1 MKKIINRGLDF
12 YEKEFRDGCSFLEDL
27 AGSPSSGVKLDSYI
41 KELEGTNILF
51 DDLCGRI
58 YKDEDGEILQIFHD
72 EIQKSSRFFRA
83 FEKFYEKEK
92 LWDLSKKYVSSFH
105 RAFAEFYRDFKKKE
119 NFYTTLV
126 KIIDVKIDEN
136 TYVKTDEKIFIEGVA
151 EVFHLG
157 KKEHWDSDDYMLMEL
172 GARNAIGIK
181 LFDLFPDPKI
191 FIEGYETRS
200 DIVVSEFHRNKNLV
214 TIRGKYGLHY

>member
-1 MKKIINRGLDF
+1 M
-12 YEKEFRDGCSFLEDL
+12 
-27 AGSPSSGVKLDSYI
+27 
-41 KELEGTNILF
+41 
-51 DDLCGRI
+51 
-58 YKDEDGEILQIFHD
+58 
-72 EIQKSSRFFRA
+72 
-83 FEKFYEKEK
+83 
-92 LWDLSKKYVSSFH
+92 
-105 RAFAEFYRDFKKKE
+105 
-119 NFYTTLV
+119 

-191 FIEGYETRS
+191 FNEGYETRS
-200 DIVVSEFHRNKNLV
+200 DIVVYEYHRNKDLV
-214 TIRGKYGLHY
+214 TIKGKYGLSYS